1 MKLKYFSTGLG
12 LGTLLGTG
20 ISFLKDQKTGKP
32 IRTEVKDFVIEDL
45 KDGLNIQKNI
55 QNIKA
60 TLSTLKTTDLPAA
73 KKDLA
78 SINRSIKVFE
88 MTAKPKVQVL
98 KENIEKLNKEVK

>member
-1 MKLKYFSTGLG
+1 MKIKYFSTGLG

-32 IRTEVKDFVIEDL
+32 IKAEVKAFVIEDL
-45 KDGLNIQKNI
+45 KDILNIQKNI
-55 QNIKA
+55 QNIK
-60 TLSTLKTTDLPAA
+60 STLTTLQNTDLPAA

-78 SINRSIKVFE
+78 SLNRSIKVFE

-98 KENIEKLNKEVK
+98 KENMEKLNKEVK